1 MYEGTDFFA
10 ASEEDYKYARLILET
25 MLPEA
30 IESVEVYVHS
40 VPLGVAFGME
50 GLFSNLNFFPMVT
63 KLSRCGSCG
72 LHEKGTYYER
82 SSPLA
87 ELLYDEGHKPN
98 PVVQRVKVI
107 MSAGMMIVH
116 AHRLSEEEEKRLEY
130 VHDLRNVAIVWVIR
144 SG

>member
-1 MYEGTDFFA
+1 MQKKKKSMPY
-10 ASEEDYKYARLILET
+10 RLLYN
-25 MLPEA
+25 
-30 IESVEVYVHS
+30 IEK
-40 VPLGVAFGME
+40 
-50 GLFSNLNFFPMVT
+50 NFFPDFQ
-63 KLSRCGSCG
+63 LSRCGSCG

-116 AHRLSEEEEKRLEY
+116 AHRYSRIGKKKR
-130 VHDLRNVAIVWVIR
+130 VIY
-144 SG
+144 